1 MPLLMCSSYPCD
13 ICLKSIWHLYS
24 LFSLCC
30 DLVLISEYAADSF
43 FGAGHACWH
52 TLISKVVYPISYFL
66 NSCSLSY
73 YVGMPSMQCILEYC
87 FGSVMHAFEWGLTW
101 YLQWWNCDPFLPFQV
116 AVPISGPFIIWSS
129 SMVLASTSSF
139 HPLLSVI
146 RESLTAIWIW
156 CRYLG
161 MAIAHIPC
169 FFLYWFI
176 VKAKHTYFPRM
187 FPHAYV
193 RTI

>member
-73 YVGMPSMQCILEYC
+73 YVGMPSMQCILEFC
-87 FGSVMHAFEWGLTW
+87 FGSVMHAFEWGLDVVPSVTKLW
-101 YLQWWNCDPFLPFQV
+101 PFF
-116 AVPISGPFIIWSS
+116 AFSGGRTHFWTFHHLELLYGTGIYI
-129 SMVLASTSSF
+129 LISSF
-139 HPLLSVI
+139 TLCHPGILYSNLNLVQVPRHGHRSYPLLLSVLVYCQG
-146 RESLTAIWIW
+146 E
-156 CRYLG
+156 
-161 MAIAHIPC
+161 AH
-169 FFLYWFI
+169 L
-176 VKAKHTYFPRM
+176 FPTD
-187 FPHAYV
+187 V
-193 RTI
+193 STCLC